1 LGGRAGRVRSRFVQ
15 VPLELEDPHG
25 LAALAMIITCTPGTV
40 WADLSDNR
48 ILTVHV
54 LDLAD
59 ERRLVDSIKQRYER
73 PLMAI
78 FQ

>member
-1 LGGRAGRVRSRFVQ
+1 
-15 VPLELEDPHG
+15 
-25 LAALAMIITCTPGTV
+25 MIITCTPGTV
-40 WADLSDNR
+40 WADLADNR
-48 ILTVHV
+48 VLTVHV